1 MKSWL
6 LGGALLASALANAG
20 DAKDQWGKDN
30 PYNAKLP
37 EPVSTMAVSGVNIR
51 LGTVLE
57 RLTLLSGEGHGGKKA
72 ASAALAVGL
81 SLLGAGGV
89 DTASREPLAEHFF
102 EDDAR
107 RIGSEI
113 AEAIQ
118 QHLAVPGV
126 VMAPKEQVAAVDAL
140 RGPKIAHAIS
150 DDTMTVKGGRFKADR
165 YYGYYMVPAAPYGY
179 RARPK
184 LGFSIGDGEVAP
196 AVRAATGA
204 QAAINV
210 DVFLVNTRKALQVQ
224 ELRVEVLTPQMIGR
238 GRDTPVFVFE
248 LPEGSLAI
256 PVTGDTHKD
265 NYVAWQQMRPRFES
279 SLADLGA
286 QIQVA
291 LDKGR

>member
-126 VMAPKEQVAAVDAL
+126 VMAPTEQVAAVDAL

-286 QIQVA
+286 QIRVA

>member
-1 MKSWL
+1 MKYWL
-6 LGGALLASALANAG
+6 LGGALLASALASAG
-20 DAKDQWGKDN
+20 DAKDQWRKDN
-30 PYNAKLP
+30 LYNAKLQ
-37 EPVSTMAVSGVNIR
+37 EPVSTMVVSGVNIR
-51 LGTVLE
+51 LGPVLE

-72 ASAALAVGL
+72 AGAAMALGL
-81 SLLGAGGV
+81 TLLGVGGV
-89 DTASREPLAEHFF
+89 DTASREPLAEQFL

-107 RIGSEI
+107 RIGNEI
-113 AEAIQ
+113 GESIQ
-118 QHLAVPGV
+118 QHLVVPGV
-126 VMAPKEQVAAVDAL
+126 AMAPLEQVGSVDAL
-140 RGPKIAHAIS
+140 RGQKIAHVIS
-150 DDTMTVKGGRFKADR
+150 NDTMTVKGGRFKADR
-165 YYGYYMVPAAPYGY
+165 YYGYYMVPVAPYGY

-184 LGFSIGDGEVAP
+184 INFSIGDGEVSP

-256 PVTGDTHKD
+256 PVTSDTHKD
-265 NYVAWQQMRPRFES
+265 NYVAWQQMRPGFES
-279 SLADLGA
+279 ALADLGS
-286 QIQVA
+286 QIRMA

>member
-1 MKSWL
+1 MKAWL
-6 LGGALLASALANAG
+6 LGGALLVSTMAYAG

-72 ASAALAVGL
+72 AGALMAVGF

-113 AEAIQ
+113 AESIQ

-126 VMAPKEQVAAVDAL
+126 VMAPTQQVAAVDAL

-150 DDTMTVKGGRFKADR
+150 NDTMTVKGGRFKADR

-196 AVRAATGA
+196 AVRAAAGA
-204 QAAINV
+204 QAAVNV

-248 LPEGSLAI
+248 LPEGSLAV
-256 PVTGDTHKD
+256 PVTDETHKD
-265 NYVAWQQMRPRFES
+265 NYAAWQQMRPRFEA
-279 SLADLGA
+279 SLADLGT
-286 QIQVA
+286 QIRMA